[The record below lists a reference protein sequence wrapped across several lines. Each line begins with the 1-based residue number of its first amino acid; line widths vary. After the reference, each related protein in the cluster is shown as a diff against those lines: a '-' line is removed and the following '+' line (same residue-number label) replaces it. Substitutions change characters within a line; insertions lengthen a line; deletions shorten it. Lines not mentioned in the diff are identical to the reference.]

1 MDCNT
6 TRMLATFFGRHN
18 SELAPED
25 ASALTAHIASCSR
38 CAAEV
43 QFERAF
49 DNRVAQA
56 MLAVPFPAGL
66 KAKLFDGIAT
76 QHGSWYRQKAYYAVG
91 MAASLLIA
99 IGGVVAWQMGTAPEL
114 TLAEIVAQSDRQEQN
129 RSGNVRKFLKE
140 RGLGFDPERQLDLN
154 QVEFWGDGELSGKK
168 VPVLNLVNNAKNARA
183 KVYIVRT
190 TDFDWKKLPQDGS
203 SVASVYGFQVVVMRD
218 TKRLDVAY
226 IVVFTGA
233 SLEMF
238 LEDRSSL

>member
-6 TRMLATFFGRHN
+6 ARMLTTFFGRQG

-25 ASALTAHIASCSR
+25 ASALNAHIASCSK

-49 DNRVAQA
+49 DDRVTQA
-56 MLAVPFPAGL
+56 MMAVPVPAEL
-66 KAKLFDGIAT
+66 RSKLLDGIAT
-76 QHGSWYRQKAYYAVG
+76 QHGNWYRQKAYYVVG
-91 MAASLLIA
+91 MAASVLIA
-99 IGGVVAWQMGTAPEL
+99 IGSIVAWQMATAPEL
-114 TLAEIVAQSDRQEQN
+114 TLNEIVAQSDRQEQD

-140 RGLGFDPERQLDLN
+140 RGLGFDPEQQLDLN
-154 QVEFWGDGELSGKK
+154 QMEFWGDGELSGKK
-168 VPVLNLVNNAKNARA
+168 VPVLNLVNTAKNARA
-183 KVYIVRT
+183 KVYIVRD

-203 SVASVYGFQVVVMRD
+203 SVASVYGFQVAVLRD
-218 TKRLDVAY
+218 TKRSDVAY

-233 SLEMF
+233 GLETF